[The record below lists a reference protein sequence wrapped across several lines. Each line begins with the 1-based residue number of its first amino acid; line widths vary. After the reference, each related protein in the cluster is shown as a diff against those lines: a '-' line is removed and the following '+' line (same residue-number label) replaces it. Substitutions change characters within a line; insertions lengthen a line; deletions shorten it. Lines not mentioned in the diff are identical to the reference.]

1 MMVGCVVVDVADQ
14 IQTMREGSLLEKLPW
29 FHAST
34 AVPFS
39 SKQQRF
45 AQTAEPKEPL
55 NKNHKPCKAQAGS
68 EIKENS
74 KNAQV

>member
-1 MMVGCVVVDVADQ
+1 MVGCVVVDVADQ
-14 IQTMREGSLLEKLPW
+14 IQTMREGSLLEKLSW

-34 AVPFS
+34 AEPSS

-55 NKNHKPCKAQAGS
+55 NKNQKPFKAQSGS
-68 EIKENS
+68 ERQENP
-74 KNAQV
+74 